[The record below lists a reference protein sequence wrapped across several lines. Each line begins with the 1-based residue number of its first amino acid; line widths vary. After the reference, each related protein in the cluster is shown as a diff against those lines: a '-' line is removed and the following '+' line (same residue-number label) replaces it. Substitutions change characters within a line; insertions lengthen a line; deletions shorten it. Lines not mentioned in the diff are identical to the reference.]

1 MPPRPLPTSV
11 DAPRRRPPPPL
22 RPPSAPRPSLCTE
35 AVPRRSAELCH
46 RLPPQNREKLVECMF
61 ETYGFDG
68 VHCSIQAVLTLYA
81 QGLLTGMPPCPPRPR
96 PRPRPRRS

>member
-1 MPPRPLPTSV
+1 MP
-11 DAPRRRPPPPL
+11 
-22 RPPSAPRPSLCTE
+22 
-35 AVPRRSAELCH
+35 SAELCH

-81 QGLLTGMPPCPPRPR
+81 QGLLTGMRPCPPRPPPLLLTAPLLSPAR
-96 PRPRPRRS
+96 CDCGPRSDA

>member
-1 MPPRPLPTSV
+1 
-11 DAPRRRPPPPL
+11 
-22 RPPSAPRPSLCTE
+22 
-35 AVPRRSAELCH
+35 
-46 RLPPQNREKLVECMF
+46 MF

>member
-1 MPPRPLPTSV
+1 MRP
-11 DAPRRRPPPPL
+11 
-22 RPPSAPRPSLCTE
+22 
-35 AVPRRSAELCH
+35 AELRH

-81 QGLLTGMPPCPPRPR
+81 QGLLTGMPPCPPRSR
-96 PRPRPRRS
+96 PRPPAAPPDCAAPEPGSLRLRPPV